1 MITVFDQ
8 DAPLSLNGALD
19 RLPDVDG
26 PDIKVKPGERGNE
39 EEAAEIRSAN
49 PQGLNKET
57 EDPIEIPVS
66 FTFGVDQPPRPV
78 THHDA
83 TRLGAPLK
91 TPQFPPG
98 SGEAS

>member
-49 PQGLNKET
+49 P
-57 EDPIEIPVS
+57 
-66 FTFGVDQPPRPV
+66 
-78 THHDA
+78 
-83 TRLGAPLK
+83 
-91 TPQFPPG
+91 
-98 SGEAS
+98 